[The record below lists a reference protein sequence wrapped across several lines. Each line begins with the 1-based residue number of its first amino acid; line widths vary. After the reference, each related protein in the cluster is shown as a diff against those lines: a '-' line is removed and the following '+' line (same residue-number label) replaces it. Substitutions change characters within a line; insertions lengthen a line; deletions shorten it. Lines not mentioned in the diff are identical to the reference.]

1 MVKLLERMLPI
12 ATCSNMQVRASP
24 IRAAAA
30 AASADV
36 DVDVVVA
43 SVPGVAGAGG
53 AGGAGDAGA
62 GAGADAIAIHRERF
76 FRVMGAAWCVAD
88 DNSAVFSA
96 FIGFGKGSAAGV
108 LHRDLDRSVEDG
120 MIV

>member
-1 MVKLLERMLPI
+1 
-12 ATCSNMQVRASP
+12 MQVRASP

-53 AGGAGDAGA
+53 AGGAGAGA
-62 GAGADAIAIHRERF
+62 AGAADAIAIHRERF
-76 FRVMGAAWCVAD
+76 FRVMGAAAAAAAAWCVAD